1 MTEERDEAITSCQ
14 HCKSELT
21 KSQRQSG
28 FCCHG
33 CKIAFQFIHSSH
45 LEAFYSLIKKNE
57 IGRAQSD
64 REDSFIELYDDE
76 QFCRNFVTIGEENQ
90 RSAKLFID
98 GLSCYACSWLIR
110 NAVEKHFPNVKV
122 DLSLSSGQAE
132 ILLPLGTKL
141 SSLVQLIQKLGYGV
155 KPAHDRQELRFSQ
168 DLVRIGVNAF
178 CFLNIMML
186 ALPDYVDANLIKEW
200 HFWQL
205 FRWLSLALT
214 SVVITYGAMPFYRT
228 SWIYAKN
235 RRLSVDQPIVFALL
249 LTYVYSTVNTI
260 LANGDVYFDSI
271 AIVVTLLLSGRYL
284 QMRMQQKAERL
295 IRGKYDHSIQ
305 YVKRLV
311 SGTKV
316 IVPIAKLKEGQDF
329 YLLPGDPLPV
339 DAKIIQGHSEIHYEQ
354 ITGESEP
361 LEVRQ
366 GQILRAGAVNLG
378 GRLDLIALQD
388 GVSSFLAKINS
399 LLGRMLLER
408 GSYTKISD
416 RLGSFFFVFIML
428 LASIILWTQWAHSPA
443 EAIRRTVAALL
454 IACPCAFAIAVPLAM
469 TMCTAVAMRN
479 GVVIKTQRA
488 IETLG
493 RVKQIFF
500 DKTGTLTQGLPSVTQ
515 VYVDQTQLSDLNL
528 TRTHL
533 TSVLAQL
540 DSISSHHAA
549 LALSSWAELESKPS
563 RLSVT
568 LRDAKEE
575 FGKGLAFETPI
586 EGLGS
591 LPWRIGSYSFCF
603 PLDPGAKSITG
614 TSPTPIP
621 EATIY
626 ISIANHSIAAVTLE
640 DQLLPDAASTIEQLR
655 DFRIRLGILS
665 GDHNQ
670 RTLELARKL
679 NIPAIDVFAE
689 QSPTDKAKMLSDPIN
704 NSILT
709 AMVGNGFNDS
719 LALAQAA
726 VGIAVADASQQA
738 KDSAEVCLM
747 TPGLGKLLEA
757 FLISRTALRKIR
769 YSFIFASVYNIIGLS
784 LAASGKIN
792 PAVAAALMPVSSLI
806 VILIATRGWTSRS

>member
-1 MTEERDEAITSCQ
+1 
-14 HCKSELT
+14 
-21 KSQRQSG
+21 
-28 FCCHG
+28 
-33 CKIAFQFIHSSH
+33 
-45 LEAFYSLIKKNE
+45 
-57 IGRAQSD
+57 
-64 REDSFIELYDDE
+64 
-76 QFCRNFVTIGEENQ
+76 
-90 RSAKLFID
+90 
-98 GLSCYACSWLIR
+98 
-110 NAVEKHFPNVKV
+110 
-122 DLSLSSGQAE
+122 
-132 ILLPLGTKL
+132 
-141 SSLVQLIQKLGYGV
+141 
-155 KPAHDRQELRFSQ
+155 
-168 DLVRIGVNAF
+168 
-178 CFLNIMML
+178 
-186 ALPDYVDANLIKEW
+186 
-200 HFWQL
+200 
-205 FRWLSLALT
+205 
-214 SVVITYGAMPFYRT
+214 
-228 SWIYAKN
+228 
-235 RRLSVDQPIVFALL
+235 
-249 LTYVYSTVNTI
+249 
-260 LANGDVYFDSI
+260 
-271 AIVVTLLLSGRYL
+271 
-284 QMRMQQKAERL
+284 
-295 IRGKYDHSIQ
+295 
-305 YVKRLV
+305 
-311 SGTKV
+311 
-316 IVPIAKLKEGQDF
+316 
-329 YLLPGDPLPV
+329 
-339 DAKIIQGHSEIHYEQ
+339 
-354 ITGESEP
+354 
-361 LEVRQ
+361 
-366 GQILRAGAVNLG
+366 
-378 GRLDLIALQD
+378 
-388 GVSSFLAKINS
+388 
-399 LLGRMLLER
+399 
-408 GSYTKISD
+408 
-416 RLGSFFFVFIML
+416 
-428 LASIILWTQWAHSPA
+428 
-443 EAIRRTVAALL
+443 
-454 IACPCAFAIAVPLAM
+454 
-469 TMCTAVAMRN
+469 MRN